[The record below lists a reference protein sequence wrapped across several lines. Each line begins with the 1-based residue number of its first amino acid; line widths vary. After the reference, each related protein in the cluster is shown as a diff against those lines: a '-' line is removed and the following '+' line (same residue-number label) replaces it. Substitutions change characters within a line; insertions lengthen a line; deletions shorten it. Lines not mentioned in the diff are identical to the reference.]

1 MTGKGIWKARALMLL
16 LVLVLAAQ
24 ACGMMAAADDAEL
37 LAMLPGQWT
46 CDDGVELTD
55 QEMVD
60 TNLVLTLGENGQM
73 TLHCTMNEGK
83 YDYTYEGTWT
93 SELVTEMDP
102 ETGMTDKLT
111 LRFTSTN
118 NPLYDGS
125 DYGVECVYHLYAEGW
140 VENDTDITAM
150 ILEMPSSSGTT
161 PFEDIYGWNGVTLYR
176 KQGPNMRVANCKEY
190 VSLRE
195 KRSASSKRLAKVPLG
210 ALVLAYPGAGDEN
223 GFIAC
228 TYHGQE
234 GFILAEYLE
243 PAE

>member
-16 LVLVLAAQ
+16 LVLALAAQ
-24 ACGMMAAADDAEL
+24 ACGMTAAADDAEL

-73 TLHCTMNEGK
+73 SLHCTMNEGQ

-125 DYGVECVYHLYAEGW
+125 DYGVECVYLSSYERADFDVDEAWFADHCDLVFSEG
-140 VENDTDITAM
+140 DIC
-150 ILEMPSSSGTT
+150 
-161 PFEDIYGWNGVTLYR
+161 VYR
-176 KQGPNMRVANCKEY
+176 KRGVHWKSTQN
-190 VSLRE
+190 
-195 KRSASSKRLAKVPLG
+195 
-210 ALVLAYPGAGDEN
+210 
-223 GFIAC
+223 
-228 TYHGQE
+228 
-234 GFILAEYLE
+234 
-243 PAE
+243 